1 MIVVF
6 GSVGV
11 DLVTRVARFPR
22 PGETLAC
29 DGYDIVAG
37 TKGANQALAARRA
50 GAAVTHIATRGD
62 DPFGEVAVSLLADAG
77 VDLSHV
83 AVSAAPTG
91 ACMVTLSASG
101 ENAIIAAAGAN
112 KDTAV
117 ASLERVAFGA
127 GDTLVLQREIADR
140 ETFAAIRFGHDRGAR
155 VVLNVAPAYPVPS
168 ELLGLIDIL
177 VLNETETLV
186 VGEALGI
193 GSGDPEDVGR
203 QLAAAHGG
211 TVVVTLGGAGA
222 VLWSGDRH
230 LRAPALPVDVV
241 DTTAAGDSF
250 IGYMVAAL
258 DGGADLETALRRGT
272 AAGSL
277 CCARYGAQTGIPTAG
292 EVDAALRAG
301 VA

>member
-50 GAAVTHIATRGD
+50 GSAVTHVATRGN
-62 DPFGEVAVSLLADAG
+62 DPFGAVAVALLKEAG
-77 VDLSHV
+77 VDLSSV
-83 AVSAAPTG
+83 AISGAPTG

-112 KDTAV
+112 NETAA
-117 ASLERVAFGA
+117 ASLAHVSFGA
-127 GDTLVLQREIADR
+127 GDTLVLQREIRDR
-140 ETFAAIRFGHDRGAR
+140 ETFAAIRLGHARGAR
-155 VVLNVAPAYPVPS
+155 VVLNVAPAYLVPP

-186 VGEALGI
+186 VGEGLGI
-193 GSGDPEDVGR
+193 ASGDPEDVGR
-203 QLAAAHGG
+203 QLAAAHGR

-222 VLWSGDRH
+222 VVWSGDLH
-230 LRAPALPVDVV
+230 LRAPALSIAVV

-258 DGGADLETALRRGT
+258 DQGADLETALRRAT
-272 AAGSL
+272 VAGSL
-277 CCARYGAQTGIPTAG
+277 CCARYGAQTGIPTAA
-292 EVDAALRAG
+292 EVDAALHAS